1 MVSPLM
7 AGFKDHPELFIQF
20 LKSDPGFRNVLEKNP
35 RMEEMLN
42 DPTTIDYLLDMMSNP
57 DSMRDALRQTDEA
70 LNHVGDIPGGEQM
83 LERVMSVFLLL
94 CVFCSN
100 TTSPSTASTTRGATR
115 RRSIPRWPPR
125 RKTRCP
131 ISGARRLLPL
141 PLPSPPG
148 RDPTPS
154 DCWDLWAPWAP
165 WGLPMLRGL
174 RMLRVLQ
181 VLQVLLGLRVLP
193 VLRTLRARRALWVLW
208 VLWALRASRGRA
220 GSGRCR

>member
-1 MVSPLM
+1 M
-7 AGFKDHPELFIQF
+7 FIQF

-42 DPTTIDYLLDMMSNP
+42 DPTTIDYLIDMMSNP
-57 DSMRDALRQTDEA
+57 DSMRDVMRQTDEA

-83 LERVMSVFLLL
+83 LERVMSVFLLP

-100 TTSPSTASTTRGATR
+100 TTSPSTASTTRRATR

-125 RKTRCP
+125 RKTRSP
-131 ISGARRLLPL
+131 ISGARRLP
-141 PLPSPPG
+141 PPSPPD

-154 DCWDLWAPWAP
+154 DCWAPWDLWALWDL
-165 WGLPMLRGL
+165 WDLWGL
-174 RMLRVLQ
+174 RMLRILQMLPVLRVLQ
-181 VLQVLLGLRVLP
+181 VLQVLRMLRILRVRR
-193 VLRTLRARRALWVLW
+193 VRRALWVPW
-208 VLWALRASRGRA
+208 ALWARRASRGRA